1 MDKINFQNDVT
12 KVNAD
17 TFNTFQNNIDE
28 AKAEKSEQIKTSV
41 YINEFTN
48 VSTSTNVAFKT
59 MFPNLS
65 LDKVV
70 CFNIEIVNVYE
81 TWDRVYANILRQ
93 TEAPTS
99 GRSGELQIRSYAS
112 TQNVVVRVTA
122 FYRE

>member
-1 MDKINFQNDVT
+1 MNHSIHSQKNKMIPITKQTKNQIN
-12 KVNAD
+12 
-17 TFNTFQNNIDE
+17 NN
-28 AKAEKSEQIKTSV
+28 EKEQIKTAV
-41 YINEFTN
+41 YINEFIN

-81 TWDRVYANILRQ
+81 TWDRTYAHILYQ
-93 TEAPTS
+93 SENPTS
-99 GRSGELQIRSYAS
+99 GRSGELQIRNYAS
-112 TQNVVVRVTA
+112 IQNVVVRVTA

>member
-1 MDKINFQNDVT
+1 MEKINFQNGVT

-28 AKAEKSEQIKTSV
+28 AKAEKSEQIKAAV
-41 YINEFTN
+41 YINEFAN

-70 CFNIEIVNVYE
+70 CFNIEIINVYE
-81 TWDRVYANILRQ
+81 TWDRTYAHILYQ
-93 TEAPTS
+93 SEAPTS

-122 FYRE
+122 FYR

>member
-1 MDKINFQNDVT
+1 MNHSIHSRKNKMIPITKQIKNQIN
-12 KVNAD
+12 
-17 TFNTFQNNIDE
+17 NN
-28 AKAEKSEQIKTSV
+28 EKEQIKTAV
-41 YINEFTN
+41 YINEFIN

-81 TWDRVYANILRQ
+81 TWDRVYAHILYQ
-93 TEAPTS
+93 PESPTS
-99 GRSGELQIRSYAS
+99 GRSGELQIRNYAS

-122 FYRE
+122 FYK

>member
-1 MDKINFQNDVT
+1 MEKINFQNGVT
-12 KVNAD
+12 KLNAD
-17 TFNTFQNNIDE
+17 TFNTFQNNIDK
-28 AKAEKSEQIKTSV
+28 AKAEKSEQIKTAV

-93 TEAPTS
+93 AEAPTS

-112 TQNVVVRVTA
+112 TQNIVVRVTA
-122 FYRE
+122 FYK

>member
-1 MDKINFQNDVT
+1 MIADDTYHKTKNQIN
-12 KVNAD
+12 
-17 TFNTFQNNIDE
+17 NN
-28 AKAEKSEQIKTSV
+28 EKGQIKTAV
-41 YINEFTN
+41 YINEFIN

-70 CFNIEIVNVYE
+70 CFNVEIVNVYE
-81 TWDRVYANILRQ
+81 TWDRVYAHILYQ
-93 TEAPTS
+93 SEAPTS

-112 TQNVVVRVTA
+112 IQNIVVRVTA

>member
-1 MDKINFQNDVT
+1 MIADDTYHKTKNQIN
-12 KVNAD
+12 
-17 TFNTFQNNIDE
+17 NN
-28 AKAEKSEQIKTSV
+28 EKGQIKTAV
-41 YINEFTN
+41 YINEFIN

-70 CFNIEIVNVYE
+70 CFNVEIVNVYE
-81 TWDRVYANILRQ
+81 TWDRVYAHILYQ
-93 TEAPTS
+93 AEAPTS

-112 TQNVVVRVTA
+112 IQNIVVRVTA

>member
-1 MDKINFQNDVT
+1 MNKINFQNGVT

-17 TFNTFQNNIDE
+17 TFTTFQNNIDE
-28 AKAEKSEQIKTSV
+28 AKAEKSEQIKTAV

-93 TEAPTS
+93 EETPTT

-112 TQNVVVRVTA
+112 IQNVVVRVTA
-122 FYRE
+122 FYK

>member
-1 MDKINFQNDVT
+1 MDKINFQNGVT

-28 AKAEKSEQIKTSV
+28 AKAEKSEQIKAAV
-41 YINEFTN
+41 YINEFAN

-70 CFNIEIVNVYE
+70 CFNIEIINVYE
-81 TWDRVYANILRQ
+81 TWDRTYAHILYQ
-93 TEAPTS
+93 SEAPTS

-122 FYRE
+122 FYR

>member
-1 MDKINFQNDVT
+1 MIPITKQIKNQIN
-12 KVNAD
+12 
-17 TFNTFQNNIDE
+17 NN
-28 AKAEKSEQIKTSV
+28 EKGQIKTAV
-41 YINEFTN
+41 YINEFAN

-93 TEAPTS
+93 AEAPTS

-122 FYRE
+122 FYK